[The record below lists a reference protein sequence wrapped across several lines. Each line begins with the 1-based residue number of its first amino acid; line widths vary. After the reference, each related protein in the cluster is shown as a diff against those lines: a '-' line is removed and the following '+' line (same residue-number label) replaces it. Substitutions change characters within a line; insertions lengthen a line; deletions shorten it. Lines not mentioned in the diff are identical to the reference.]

1 MTGSTYTRRKSLT
14 DPRTKLLIVFLTSV
28 FVFGGAGGAAPFM
41 QAVRHILTALPL
53 ALLLL
58 EGHRRHVL
66 FASCGYALFYLLQ
79 ITVFGLTKGFFN
91 SVLLFSIGFFVRILP
106 NVMAARYLV
115 ASTTVSELVAGL
127 ERMHLGRNVI
137 VPITVMV
144 RFFPVILEETRAVSD
159 AMKMR
164 GIRLGGKKSTKMLE
178 YRMIPI
184 ITCSVKTG
192 EELSA
197 AALAR
202 GLGSPVKRTNMC
214 SIGFRATD
222 YLVFFIA
229 AGTFVCF
236 GMSFMRY

>member
-1 MTGSTYTRRKSLT
+1 MTDFTYARKKSLT
-14 DPRTKLLIVFLTSV
+14 DPRTKLLIVLLTSV
-28 FVFGGAGGAAPFM
+28 FVFGGAGGATPFM
-41 QAVRHILTALPL
+41 QTVRHVLTALPL
-53 ALLLL
+53 VLLLL

-66 FASCGYALFYLLQ
+66 FAFCGYAIFYLLQ
-79 ITVFGLTKGFFN
+79 ITVFSFTRGFFN

-106 NVMAARYLV
+106 NVMAVRYLV
-115 ASTTVSELVAGL
+115 ASTKVSELVAGL
-127 ERMHLGRNVI
+127 ERMHLTRNVI
-137 VPITVMV
+137 VPVTVMV
-144 RFFPVILEETRAVSD
+144 RFFPVILEEARAVSD

-164 GIRLGGKKSTKMLE
+164 GIRFGGKKRTKMLE

-214 SIGFRATD
+214 SIGFCPVD
-222 YLVFFIA
+222 YLVFFIT
-229 AGTFVCF
+229 AGTLICFV
-236 GMSFMRY
+236 MSFIRH